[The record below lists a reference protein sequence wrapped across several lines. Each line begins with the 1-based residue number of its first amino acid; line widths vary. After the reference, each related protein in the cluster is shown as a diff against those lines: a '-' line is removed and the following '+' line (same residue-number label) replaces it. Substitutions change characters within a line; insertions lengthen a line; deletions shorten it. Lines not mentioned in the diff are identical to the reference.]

1 MTDTPSLRQPNST
14 TIRDSVVG
22 WLIFVVVCNILY
34 IAVQIPETAVE
45 SPGRTV
51 VDRMHV
57 SWGIAAFCLVVT
69 RLFFWWRTPPVAPDP
84 NMPGWAWGICR
95 DMSFAFYVSV
105 LIEGVVGP
113 MRSWGEG
120 YDVAMFGF
128 TLPALFPPV
137 YEVRVIGGYFH
148 SAVAFFVLGML
159 PFGVGTALLIGWRT
173 KVPFYRLFPV

>member
-1 MTDTPSLRQPNST
+1 MAEVTSSDLRGSSAV
-14 TIRDSVVG
+14 RDSVIG
-22 WLIFVVVCNILY
+22 WLIFVVTCNILY

-57 SWGIAAFCLVVT
+57 SWGIAAFCLVT
-69 RLFFWWRTPPVAPDP
+69 MRFFFWWRSPPVPPDP
-84 NMPGWAWGICR
+84 NMPAWAWGVCR
-95 DMSFAFYVSV
+95 DMSFAFYLSV

-148 SAVAFFVLGML
+148 SAVAFFVLGSL
-159 PFGVGTALLIGWRT
+159 PFGVAVALMVSWRT